1 MNRHCLELLE
11 FAKVR
16 EALAG
21 LTVLEAA
28 RAALAELIA
37 PGTDAREIALRRD
50 QTSELVALLTGGHAA
65 EIVPLADPR
74 PALDRVR
81 IAGSHLDPTELLQV
95 GLLLRNATKVRQFF
109 KTHAEAAPLVNRLAG
124 GLLVLSDLEQA
135 IDRAIGDDGTVR
147 DSASPELHHIRR
159 SLAEAR
165 RRIERKLENLLH
177 NPDLADAFAGDRPT
191 QRGGRLVLPV
201 KASRWTALG
210 GLVHDRSQTGQ
221 TFFVEPPEVVEM
233 GNDLQNLAAEEE
245 MEVRRILLALTERL
259 RPHLDTMRFSFQ
271 VLIQIDVVQAAA
283 RLSRRYNMVPAAIAA
298 PGEVTELV
306 DARHPILQ
314 AALDADRRAEQL
326 VPLTLRFDKGLRTIA
341 ITGSNTGGKTVALKT
356 IGLLALMA
364 QSGLHL
370 PARRATL
377 PIFDDVLVDIGDEQ
391 SIEQSLSTF
400 SGHMTQIVSVLKNTT
415 ARSLVLLDELGS
427 GTDPAEG
434 GALACSILQ
443 SLADRGATTIATTH
457 LREVK
462 IYCDE
467 HPGMQNAAMEFD
479 LATLRPTF
487 KLIQGQPGQSHAL
500 TIARRLG
507 LPDEVFER
515 ARSLMSDEHLNLEQ
529 LLARAT
535 EDRRR
540 LTVELETAS
549 HDREIAA
556 SERQKLQ
563 DELAELKRDRKAL
576 LQEAYREAS
585 GIVDN
590 TKREMQQVLREA
602 KEKVAGGV
610 TGVEPLREKVRQRK
624 EAMTRGAAASEE
636 RHRPRVSAEAI
647 RPGQTVYLETFR
659 ANGTVQEVNLRKGR
673 ASVLVRGLAVEV
685 KISDL
690 SLPEDSPASKAAAT
704 PAQFTSAA
712 YQSAPLEINLIGR
725 HVVEAVEELDRFLD
739 QACLADYAQV
749 SVIHGRGTGA
759 LMRGLHEHLRGH
771 RLVESFRSGNQA
783 EGGVAVTVVKLK
795 E

>member
-16 EALAG
+16 QMLSG

-28 RAALAELIA
+28 RAALPDLVA
-37 PGTDAREIALRRD
+37 PGTDAAEIALRRD
-50 QTSELVALLTGGHAA
+50 QTSELVALLGGGHAV
-65 EIVPLADPR
+65 EIMPLVDPR
-74 PALDRVR
+74 PPLDRSR
-81 IAGSHLDPTELLQV
+81 IAGSHLDPSELLQV
-95 GLLLRNATKVRQFF
+95 GLLLRNAAQVRQFF
-109 KTHAEAAPLVNRLAG
+109 KTHAEAAPLVNRLSG
-124 GLLVLSDLEQA
+124 GLLVLADLEQA
-135 IDRAIGDDGTVR
+135 LARAIGDDGTVR
-147 DSASPELHHIRR
+147 DSASSELQRLRR
-159 SLAEAR
+159 SLGEAR
-165 RRIERKLENLLH
+165 RRIERKLESMLH

-201 KASRWTALG
+201 KASKWTTLG

-221 TFFVEPPEVVEM
+221 TFFVEPPEVVEL

-245 MEVRRILLALTERL
+245 AEVRRILLALTERL
-259 RPHLDTMRFSFQ
+259 RPHLDTLRFSFQ
-271 VLIQIDVVQAAA
+271 VLIQIDVTLAAA
-283 RLSRRYNMVPAAIAA
+283 RLSRRYDMTPALIAA
-298 PGEVTELV
+298 PGEPTELV

-314 AALDADRRAEQL
+314 AALDADRRADQL
-326 VPLTLRFDKGLRTIA
+326 VPLTLRLDRKLRTIA

-370 PARRATL
+370 PVRRATL

-400 SGHMTQIVSVLKNTT
+400 SGHMTQIVSVLRNAT

-443 SLADRGATTIATTH
+443 SLADRGATTVATTH

-479 LATLRPTF
+479 LASLRPTF
-487 KLIQGQPGQSHAL
+487 RLIQGQPGQSHAL

-507 LPDEVFER
+507 LPDQVFER

-540 LTVELETAS
+540 LTVELETAG
-549 HDREIAA
+549 RERETATA
-556 SERQKLQ
+556 ERQQLQ
-563 DELAELKRDRKAL
+563 TELAELKHNRKAL

-602 KEKVAGGV
+602 QEKVVGGAAA
-610 TGVEPLREKVRQRK
+610 VEPLREKVRQRK
-624 EAMTRGAAASEE
+624 EAMTKGAAAAEE
-636 RHRPRVSAEAI
+636 RHRPRVRSDEL

-659 ANGTVQEVNLRKGR
+659 ANGVVQEVNLRKGR
-673 ASVLVRGLAVEV
+673 ATVLVRGLAVEV

-690 SLPEDSPASKAAAT
+690 SLPEDSPVEKGAAT
-704 PAQFTSAA
+704 PTQVRREAQA
-712 YQSAPLEINLIGR
+712 APLEINLIGQR
-725 HVVEAVEELDRFLD
+725 VAEAVEQLDRFLD
-739 QACLADYAQV
+739 QACLADYDQV

-771 RLVESFRSGNQA
+771 RLVASFRSGNQA

>member
-1 MNRHCLELLE
+1 MNQHCLDLLE

-16 EALAG
+16 QALAG

-28 RAALAELIA
+28 RAAVAELVT
-37 PGTDAREIALRRD
+37 PGTDAGEIATRRD
-50 QTSELVALLTGGHAA
+50 QTSELVGLLVGGRSV

-74 PALDRVR
+74 PALERAR
-81 IAGSHLDPTELLQV
+81 IADSHLDPAELLQV
-95 GLLLRNATKVRQFF
+95 GLLLRNAAKVRQFF

-124 GLLVLSDLEQA
+124 GLLVLGDLEEA
-135 IDRAIGDDGTVR
+135 IGRAIGDDGAVR
-147 DSASPELHHIRR
+147 DSASPELRHLRH
-159 SLAEAR
+159 SLSEMR
-165 RRIERKLENLLH
+165 RRIERKLESLLH

-201 KASRWTALG
+201 KATRWTVLG

-221 TFFVEPPEVVEM
+221 TFFVEPPEVVEL

-245 MEVRRILLALTERL
+245 AEVRRILLALTERL
-259 RPHLDTMRFSFQ
+259 RPHLDTLRFSFQ
-271 VLIQIDVVQAAA
+271 VLILIDVLQASA
-283 RLSRRYNMVPAAIAA
+283 RLAHRDDLVPARIAA
-298 PGEVTELV
+298 PGEATELV

-314 AALDADRRAEQL
+314 AALAADRRADQL
-326 VPLTLRFDKGLRTIA
+326 VPLTLRLERNLRTIA

-377 PIFDDVLVDIGDEQ
+377 PIFDDVLVDVGDEQ

-400 SGHMTQIVSVLKNTT
+400 SGHMKAIVAVLGRAT

-467 HPGMQNAAMEFD
+467 HTGMQNAAMEFD

-487 KLIQGQPGQSHAL
+487 RLIQGQPGQSHAL

-507 LPDEVFER
+507 LPDDVFER

-540 LTVELETAS
+540 LTEELETAS
-549 HDREIAA
+549 HERETAA
-556 SERQKLQ
+556 AERQKLQ
-563 DELAELKRDRKAL
+563 ADLAELKRGRKAL

-590 TKREMQQVLREA
+590 TKHEMQQVLREA
-602 KEKVAGGV
+602 KEQAAGGQAN
-610 TGVEPLREKVRQRK
+610 VEPLREKVRQRK
-624 EAMTRGAAASEE
+624 AAMAKGAAAAEE
-636 RHRPRVSAEAI
+636 RKRPRVPPEAL
-647 RPGQTVYLETFR
+647 REGQTVYLETFR
-659 ANGTVQEVNLRKGR
+659 ATGIVQDVNQRKGR
-673 ASVLVRGLAVEV
+673 ATVLVRGLAVEV

-690 SLPEDSPASKAAAT
+690 SLPEESPAEQAAAT
-704 PAQFTSAA
+704 PVQFSRNAQAT
-712 YQSAPLEINLIGR
+712 PLEINLIGQR
-725 HVVEAVEELDRFLD
+725 VAEAVEQLDRFLD
-739 QACLADYAQV
+739 QACLADYEQV
-749 SVIHGRGTGA
+749 AVIHGRGTGA
-759 LMRGLHEHLRGH
+759 LMRGLREHLKGH
-771 RLVESFRSGNQA
+771 RLVASFRSGNQA